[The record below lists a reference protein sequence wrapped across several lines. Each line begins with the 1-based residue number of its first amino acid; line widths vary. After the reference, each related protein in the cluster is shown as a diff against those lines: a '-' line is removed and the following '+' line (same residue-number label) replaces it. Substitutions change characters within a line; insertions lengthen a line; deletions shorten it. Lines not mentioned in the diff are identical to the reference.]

1 MTNEETITT
10 LNNLI
15 ETCKD
20 GQNGFKE
27 AAENIEK
34 SDLKTFLYDCSQQR
48 SQFAGKLQELV
59 RELGGDPENEG
70 SISASLHRG
79 WMNIKTAI
87 TGNDEQ
93 AILNECER
101 GEDSA
106 VKNYKEALENDFPA
120 NIESVVREQYAT
132 IQTTHDKVKNLRNM
146 ARAASN

>member
-1 MTNEETITT
+1 MTNEETIGT

-27 AAENIEK
+27 AAEAVEK

-48 SQFAGKLQELV
+48 SQFAGELQTLV
-59 RELGGDPENEG
+59 REMGGDPEDSG

-79 WMNIKTAI
+79 WMNIKSAI
-87 TGNDEQ
+87 TGNNEQ

-106 VKNYKEALENDFPA
+106 VKNYKEALDTELPTHVN
-120 NIESVVREQYAT
+120 SLVRKQFAT
-132 IQTTHDKVKNLRNM
+132 VQTTHDKIKSLRDL
-146 ARAASN
+146 AKAATN